1 MRTGLEDDDGEE
13 CLLRLLPTLLY
24 WNMCKHV
31 DISIAAAG
39 GRVGGLLKKRIGRK
53 LRASFGRGARRFL
66 RGTREG
72 KYTFIEASMA
82 VFRLAGAENGGFRQG
97 GVDGGHFN
105 ST

>member
-31 DISIAAAG
+31 DISIATAR
-39 GRVGGLLKKRIGRK
+39 GRVGVLVEEAHWSQVESKFW
-53 LRASFGRGARRFL
+53 AWTRRFL

-72 KYTFIEASMA
+72 
-82 VFRLAGAENGGFRQG
+82 
-97 GVDGGHFN
+97 
-105 ST
+105 